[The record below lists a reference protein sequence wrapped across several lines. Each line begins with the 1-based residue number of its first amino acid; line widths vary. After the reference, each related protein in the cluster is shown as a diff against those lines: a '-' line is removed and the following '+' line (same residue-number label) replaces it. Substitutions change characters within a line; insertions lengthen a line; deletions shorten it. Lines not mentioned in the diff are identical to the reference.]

1 MHTPWMSALLS
12 SVLLVGCG
20 AQEGPVATQAAED
33 DATSADA
40 PRTHA
45 TATHEASQTA
55 ATSGADDPAA
65 FVPEGATLVDTVRG
79 DLTGRGTADALIV
92 FSPAA
97 TGQQPLGDGPVRTV
111 VLMTR
116 DASGRLQNAAENARI
131 VPCARCGGIAGD
143 PYAYARIEAGT
154 VTLAVAGGSRE
165 RWFHDYVFRYAP
177 ERATWQL
184 EQVVR
189 GVTDTQTGLQ
199 KQTELTAADFGDIGF
214 ADFDPATLPR
224 RQHWIDASRKLQP
237 VPKGTA

>member
-20 AQEGPVATQAAED
+20 VQEGPVAAQVAED
-33 DATSADA
+33 DATGADVPRA
-40 PRTHA
+40 P
-45 TATHEASQTA
+45 ATHEASQTA
-55 ATSGADDPAA
+55 MTSGRDDPAA
-65 FVPEGATLVDTVRG
+65 FVPGGATRVDTVRG
-79 DLTGRGTADALIV
+79 DLTGRGTSDALIV
-92 FSPAA
+92 FSPA
-97 TGQQPLGDGPVRTV
+97 TPERQPLGDGPARTV
-111 VLMTR
+111 VLLTR

-131 VPCARCGGIAGD
+131 VPCERCGGIAGD
-143 PYAYARIEAGT
+143 PYAYARIEAGD

-214 ADFDPATLPR
+214 ADFDPATLPPAPAL
-224 RQHWIDASRKLQP
+224 D
-237 VPKGTA
+237 